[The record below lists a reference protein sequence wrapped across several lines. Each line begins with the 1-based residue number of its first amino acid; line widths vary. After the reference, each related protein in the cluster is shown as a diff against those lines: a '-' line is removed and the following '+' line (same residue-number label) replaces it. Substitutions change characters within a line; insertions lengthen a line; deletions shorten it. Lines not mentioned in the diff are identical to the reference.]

1 MEHSE
6 NQKNANFQTC
16 LEVLRRYCAFQER
29 TVFDVKQKAVKLKMN
44 SVQIEQAVKVLKE
57 ESFLDELRY
66 VTSYAKG
73 KIIYNQ
79 WGKMKIKMQLR
90 AKGISQEMIDEVV
103 SAIDNDMY
111 FQVLKEVVEKKDVI
125 LRQRKE
131 EDIRNKVFRYAMS
144 KGFEYQDVLRVYNE
158 I

>member
-66 VTSYAKG
+66 VTSYVKG